1 MEIHHKWKSS
11 LASELVEQGEDS
23 VVLVESKRLLV
34 MTCYHT
40 GRDFL
45 ASVGEMEGL

>member
-1 MEIHHKWKSS
+1 MEIHHQWKSS
-11 LASELVEQGEDS
+11 LASGLVEQGEDS

-34 MTCYHT
+34 VTCYHT

-45 ASVGEMEGL
+45 ASMGEMEEL